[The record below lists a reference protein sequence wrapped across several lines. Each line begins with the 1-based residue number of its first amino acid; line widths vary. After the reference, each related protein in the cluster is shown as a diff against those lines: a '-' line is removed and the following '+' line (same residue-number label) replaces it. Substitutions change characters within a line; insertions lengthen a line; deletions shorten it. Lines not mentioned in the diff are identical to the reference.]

1 MVRAVIDTS
10 VLVDYLRG
18 VPQAK
23 SELEHYATPAIS
35 VISWM
40 EVMAG
45 TTPDTE
51 GIARAFL
58 QSFDLLEI
66 DAKTAESAVCLWKTK
81 RIKLPDAIIWTTAQ
95 VHQCLLV
102 TRNTRDFDPN
112 EPGVR
117 IPYTL

>member
-1 MVRAVIDTS
+1 MRAVVDTCI
-10 VLVDYLRG
+10 LVDYLRG
-18 VPQAK
+18 FAQARA
-23 SELEHYATPAIS
+23 ELALYQSSAIS

-45 TTPDTE
+45 ATPQTE
-51 GIARAFL
+51 NTARAFL

-66 DAKTAESAVCLWKTK
+66 DAKTAEVAVILRKTK
-81 RIKLPDAIIWTTAQ
+81 HIKLPDAIIWATAQ

-102 TRNTRDFDPN
+102 TRNTRDFDRN

-117 IPYTL
+117 VPYTL

>member
-1 MVRAVIDTS
+1 VRAVFDTNI
-10 VLVDYLRG
+10 LVDYLRG
-18 VPQAK
+18 FAQARA
-23 SELEHYATPAIS
+23 ELELYQSPAIS

-45 TTPDTE
+45 TTQQIE
-51 GIARAFL
+51 SKVRAFL
-58 QSFDLLEI
+58 QSFDMLEI
-66 DAKTAESAVCLWKTK
+66 DAKTAEVAVLLRKTK
-81 RIKLPDAIIWTTAQ
+81 HIKLPDAIIWATAQ

-117 IPYTL
+117 VPYTL